1 MQAQG
6 TGIAPAFFKGMNMTR
21 KKLILILVAAG
32 LVVAATS
39 AAFSLYPPNWLTDDS
54 PAGTATPPLPGSATG
69 VVPAVPASATPH

>member
-1 MQAQG
+1 
-6 TGIAPAFFKGMNMTR
+6 MTR

-54 PAGTATPPLPGSATG
+54 PAGTATG
-69 VVPAVPASATPH
+69 VAPAVPASATPH

>member
-39 AAFSLYPPNWLTDDS
+39 AAFSLYPPNWSTDDS
-54 PAGTATPPLPGSATG
+54 
-69 VVPAVPASATPH
+69 PAVPASATSH

>member
-1 MQAQG
+1 
-6 TGIAPAFFKGMNMTR
+6 MTR

-54 PAGTATPPLPGSATG
+54 PA
-69 VVPAVPASATPH
+69 VPASATPH